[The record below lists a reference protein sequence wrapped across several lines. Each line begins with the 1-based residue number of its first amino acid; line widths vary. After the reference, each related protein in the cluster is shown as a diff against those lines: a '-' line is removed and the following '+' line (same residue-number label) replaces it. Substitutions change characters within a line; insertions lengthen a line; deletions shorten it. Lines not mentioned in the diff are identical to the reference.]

1 MSFLKLQRL
10 DSLTGLGGVQIQ
22 AAPFS
27 ETGLLERVA
36 VGASTWGVGRDPQG
50 SPKKNRA
57 EGLLLLYPLYLHR
70 SSPGVRLPP
79 TLFVLGT
86 GRPPASLHIPRGPS
100 KLLVTTLSPTLCRA
114 LLSFFLF
121 LAAPG
126 RMEFLG
132 QGSDASRCGDLHR
145 ICGNTGSLP
154 HFSWGI
160 ERSDPVPQRRG

>member
-1 MSFLKLQRL
+1 MAFRSRPRL
-10 DSLTGLGGVQIQ
+10 SQKQGCWR
-22 AAPFS
+22 
-27 ETGLLERVA
+27 GLL
-36 VGASTWGVGRDPQG
+36 WGLQPAGWG
-50 SPKKNRA
+50 GTPK
-57 EGLLLLYPLYLHR
+57 GLLRRTELRASCCYIRCICHR

-86 GRPPASLHIPRGPS
+86 GRPPASLHIPREPS